1 MTERITV
8 DRRHAHRR
16 TIPAVVLM
24 TTLIVGMGLG
34 GALVRAYDTRLH
46 EALQTLQKAAALV
59 EAASAGTSPELNTG
73 STNMSTKPSRA
84 LRTRWGT
91 SLPQGLRRTPT
102 AASEARSSWARWP
115 LLRSVII

>member
-24 TTLIVGMGLG
+24 TTLVVGMGLG
-34 GALVRAYDTRLH
+34 SALVRAYDTRLQ

-59 EAASAGTSPELNTG
+59 EAASAGTVSPRTQRRFDQHVD
-73 STNMSTKPSRA
+73 KA
-84 LRTRWGT
+84 LLSIEDAMGHIV
-91 SLPQGLRRTPT
+91 
-102 AASEARSSWARWP
+102 AAGIAADSDGGQ
-115 LLRSVII
+115 